1 MLAFLHCTL
10 PTPLLFQDTAIWKFW
25 NTSACTSKESW
36 FTGWLCHHLPRIL
49 HQCSLSWIDPHSH
62 WQLTSL
68 CVLCLVA
75 QLYLT
80 LCDPMDC
87 NLRGS
92 SVHRILQAKILE
104 WVAIPF
110 SRGSSEPRD
119 GTCVSYV
126 SCPDRQVLHH
136 LCHLRSPDQGS
147 NLCPCRGSQES

>member
-68 CVLCLVA
+68 CAVLCHFSPVQLFVTLWVVA
-75 QLYLT
+75 RQAPLSIGFSRQKYWSGL
-80 LCDPMDC
+80 LCPLSGDLL
-87 NLRGS
+87 NLR
-92 SVHRILQAKILE
+92 I
-104 WVAIPF
+104 
-110 SRGSSEPRD
+110 EPAFFM
-119 GTCVSYV
+119 
-126 SCPDRQVLHH
+126 
-136 LCHLRSPDQGS
+136 SPAWLGLFTTSTTWEALFLAYCDAV
-147 NLCPCRGSQES
+147 